1 MKITMIEIE
10 ATADEIKASQNI
22 GQNIM
27 SILNRAF
34 ASTADYSGDDEEDTD
49 GGEF

>member
-1 MKITMIEIE
+1 MKITMIEVE

-27 SILNRAF
+27 SILNRALQGQWIMVMT
-34 ASTADYSGDDEEDTD
+34 SKRMR
-49 GGEF
+49 

>member
-34 ASTADYSGDDEEDTD
+34 ASAADYDGDDEEDTD

>member
-1 MKITMIEIE
+1 MKITMIEVE

-27 SILNRAF
+27 SILNRALQGQWIMVMT
-34 ASTADYSGDDEEDTD
+34 SKRRW
-49 GGEF
+49 